1 MEDNFELVFLKE
13 LPSLPDFSKV
23 CFTGLILSFSN
34 FPSSDQ
40 NQQKDVPHKIAI
52 SNQFF
57 IFCNNYQTIQLLVQ
71 DSTGE
76 AELFLDMYKFC
87 QEEISVF
94 KAITGIGILKKKN
107 IGGGQVCKIIVE
119 RFRIIHS
126 ADEEMLQYLL
136 IQKHKLN
143 KTLNEQQLLKQ
154 KEQQINQQNIDKV
167 VQDKQSKEH
176 ALWKQQQIPQIKT
189 NQENINTLKYKE
201 LIAGELMR
209 IIHKLLIQKLQQQQP
224 ANNKQTESEM
234 DVEQT
239 AEKKEIIIKIQE
251 IAKDQQLYD
260 TLSIQYQVNQKEQ
273 YYAKIVQSLE
283 DFITVS
289 ALKMISYIYPNISYQ
304 VSISFFQ
311 KILDIA
317 TKTVKDRGAL
327 GCNYKYLKDKLTKAL
342 NLQQI
347 QYPLISESYVS
358 YLVQLFQEF
367 NIIEIE
373 NEHKFYYRQAFQYD
387 DS

>member
-34 FPSSDQ
+34 FPSSEQ

-52 SNQFF
+52 
-57 IFCNNYQTIQLLVQ
+57 IQ

-94 KAITGIGILKKKN
+94 KAITGIGVLKKKN
-107 IGGGQVCKIIVE
+107 IGAGQVCKIIVE

-136 IQKHKLN
+136 IQKYKLS
-143 KTLNEQQLLKQ
+143 KTLNEQQQIKQ
-154 KEQQINQQNIDKV
+154 KEQQINQQKIDKV
-167 VQDKQSKEH
+167 VQDKESKEH
-176 ALWKQQQIPQIKT
+176 LLWKQQQIPQIKS

-209 IIHKLLIQKLQQQQP
+209 ITHKLLIQKLQQQQP
-224 ANNKQTESEM
+224 ANNNKQINEM
-234 DVEQT
+234 DVESNEL
-239 AEKKEIIIKIQE
+239 AEKKEVIIKIQE

-260 TLSIQYQVNQKEQ
+260 TLSIQYQVDQKEQ
-273 YYAKIVQSLE
+273 YYAKIAQSLE
-283 DFITVS
+283 DFVSIS
-289 ALKMISYIYPNISYQ
+289 ALKMVSYIYPNISYQ
-304 VSISFFQ
+304 VSIGFFQ
-311 KILDIA
+311 NILDIA

-347 QYPLISESYVS
+347 SYPLISESYIS
-358 YLVQLFQEF
+358 YLVHLFQDF

-373 NEHKFYYRQAFQYD
+373 NEHKFYYKQAFQYD

>member
-52 SNQFF
+52 
-57 IFCNNYQTIQLLVQ
+57 IQ

-87 QEEISVF
+87 QEEISVY

-107 IGGGQVCKIIVE
+107 VGAGQVCKIIVE

-136 IQKHKLN
+136 IQKHKLS
-143 KTLNEQQLLKQ
+143 KTLNEQQQLKQ

-167 VQDKQSKEH
+167 VQDNQSKEH
-176 ALWKQQQIPQIKT
+176 LLWKQQQIPQIKT
-189 NQENINTLKYKE
+189 NQQNINTLKYKE

-209 IIHKLLIQKLQQQQP
+209 IIHKLLIQKLQQQQQQQQQQP
-224 ANNKQTESEM
+224 ESNKQTDNEM
-234 DVEQT
+234 DVEQNLS
-239 AEKKEIIIKIQE
+239 ADKKKVIIKIQE

-260 TLSIQYQVNQKEQ
+260 TLSIQYQVDQKEQ
-273 YYAKIVQSLE
+273 YYAKIAQSLE
-283 DFITVS
+283 DFVSVS
-289 ALKMISYIYPNISYQ
+289 ALKMISYIYPNISYK

-311 KILDIA
+311 NILDIA
-317 TKTVKDRGAL
+317 TKIVKDRGAL

-342 NLQQI
+342 NLQLI
-347 QYPLISESYVS
+347 QYPLISESYIS
-358 YLVQLFQEF
+358 YLVHLFQDF